1 VQSPAASRGD
11 DFHDALVEPQRG
23 RDTATV
29 STNRF
34 VLFYESAD
42 DVASRAPAV
51 FPAHRAR
58 LQAFKTNGELLLVG
72 PFADP
77 QADGSMAVFASRE
90 GAESFATGDPFVL
103 EGVVRSW
110 TVKEWRE
117 SSADF

>member
-1 VQSPAASRGD
+1 
-11 DFHDALVEPQRG
+11 
-23 RDTATV
+23 V
-29 STNRF
+29 STNRY

-42 DVASRAPAV
+42 DVATRAPAV

-58 LQAFKTNGELLLVG
+58 MQHYKAQGELLLIG
-72 PFADP
+72 PFSDA

-90 GAESFATGDPFVL
+90 GAESFASGDPFVL

-117 SSADF
+117 SSSDL